1 MWSKRLEDLIALI
14 DRVEG
19 NGVLA
24 AKARLRDLLDCT
36 YDRMQKWLKGTNDP
50 GSGMKNA
57 ITDVEKSY
65 AAQAGGL

>member
-14 DRVEG
+14 DKVEG

-36 YDRMQKWLKGTNDP
+36 YDRMQKWLRCTTQP
-50 GSGMKNA
+50 GSAMKNA
-57 ITDVEKSY
+57 IADVEKSY
-65 AAQAGGL
+65 AAQAEGL

>member
-14 DRVEG
+14 DKVEG

-36 YDRMQKWLKGTNDP
+36 YDRMQKWLRCTTQP
-50 GSGMKNA
+50 GSAMKNA
-57 ITDVEKSY
+57 IADQEKSY
-65 AAQAGGL
+65 AAQAEGL

>member
-14 DRVEG
+14 DKVEG

-65 AAQAGGL
+65 KAQAKGL